1 MKYLGDHIHMMSY
14 LRWTRKKPNVSC
26 RKGSRRSALC
36 APEPDTEIKMWPR
49 PTQGQVQ
56 RLFGP
61 RFGVPDSIQQH
72 TRKQTKT
79 LNGQFSNYG
88 QFFHMGLSENT
99 ISQNVMV
106 NHHVH
111 SFPPHANCYL
121 WVPTHFSDTP
131 INIYIY
137 IYIYLHIFHKWSCSI
152 PIYPHFV
159 CYIPWQTQNVPP
171 PVISYLMTLMN

>member
-72 TRKQTKT
+72 TRKQMKT

-111 SFPPHANCYL
+111 SFPPMQTVIYGCRL
-121 WVPTHFSDTP
+121 IFQTHQS
-131 INIYIY
+131 IYIY
-137 IYIYLHIFHKWSCSI
+137 ISIYTYSINGPVLSPYI
-152 PIYPHFV
+152 PILFVIYPDK
-159 CYIPWQTQNVPP
+159 PRMSRPQWL
-171 PVISYLMTLMN
+171 VI